1 MALRRGD
8 EMRLR
13 YVSMGSASSSTSR
26 KPVFQ
31 WEGTTG
37 ASSVKLLKLL
47 PAFACGGTERQAAN
61 LARMIDCSRF
71 ALGFACLKRWGYFLK
86 EVEEHEIPV
95 AEYPINRLYGPRALW
110 QQVRLG
116 RDMRNSGIDILHSYN
131 FYANVFAIL
140 VARMAGVPVIIA
152 SIRDEGIYLTR
163 TQAHVQKLCC
173 RFADCVLVN
182 AHSIRK
188 WLVSEGYRA
197 EKIFVIENGI
207 DLSRFEH
214 KASGSRIRQELGV
227 PEDAPLVVMLARLNP
242 QKGIDYFLKA
252 AAEIGH
258 RCQKTRF
265 LVVGDKLISRNG
277 QVMRDAEYIDQL
289 ERYAARLGLGDRLI
303 FTGFR
308 DDVPELLSEAAVSI
322 LPSFSEGLSNTL
334 LESMAAGVP
343 VVATRVGGNPEVVTD
358 GKTGFLVPPRD
369 VGALVEATM
378 SIVNDPDLG
387 RRMGAEAR
395 RQAIA
400 RFSLDRM
407 VRETE
412 DLYLR
417 LLGQKRKLR
426 GLRRA
431 SMGKALNEVQ

>member
-1 MALRRGD
+1 MEPNYVFLEPALSGT
-8 EMRLR
+8 
-13 YVSMGSASSSTSR
+13 VR
-26 KPVFQ
+26 KPAFRS
-31 WEGTTG
+31 EGTAD
-37 ASSVKLLKLL
+37 ASSVRLLKLL

-61 LARMIDCSRF
+61 LARMIDSSRF
-71 ALGFACLKRWGYFLK
+71 ALGFACLKRWGHFLK
-86 EVEEHEIPV
+86 EVEEHQIPV

-110 QQVRLG
+110 QQARLA
-116 RDMRNSGIDILHSYN
+116 RDMRNNGIDILHSYN
-131 FYANVFAIL
+131 FYANVFAIP
-140 VARMAGVPVIIA
+140 VARMAGVPVTIA
-152 SIRDEGIYLTR
+152 SIRDQGIYLTR
-163 TQAHVQKLCC
+163 AQERVQKHCC

-182 AHSIRK
+182 AYSIRK

-197 EKIFVIENGI
+197 EKIAVIENGI
-207 DLSRFEH
+207 DLSRFER

-227 PEDAPLVVMLARLNP
+227 AENAPLVVMLARLNP
-242 QKGIDYFLKA
+242 QKGIDYFLEA
-252 AAEIGH
+252 AAEISH
-258 RCQKTRF
+258 RCQRARF

-277 QVMRDAEYIDQL
+277 QVMRDTEYIDQL

-378 SIVNDPDLG
+378 SIVNDPDL
-387 RRMGAEAR
+387 RRCMGAEAR

-407 VRETE
+407 VRETQ

-426 GLRRA
+426 GPRRA
-431 SMGKALNEVQ
+431 SMGKALKEVQ